1 VTKSGGLFADVCQ
14 LDDLIQRLYHRVEAG
29 GYSCSSCAYQS
40 INQTVMREHVES
52 RHVLTPGF
60 PCPHCH
66 HVCPTR
72 KALKM
77 HIFRAKHNNQPLV

>member
-1 VTKSGGLFADVCQ
+1 LCAELAH
-14 LDDLIQRLYHRVEAG
+14 LDSMIQQMYHREARG
-29 GYSCSSCAYQS
+29 VFGCSACAYKS
-40 INQTVMREHVES
+40 TNQTVMREHIES

-60 PCPHCH
+60 ACPHCA

-77 HIFRAKHNNQPLV
+77 HIFRAKHLLQ

>member
-1 VTKSGGLFADVCQ
+1 VLKWRPVYVADVAQ
-14 LDDLIQRLYHRVEAG
+14 LDYLIQNMYWRVAEG
-29 GYSCSSCAYQS
+29 GGFSCSACEYQTP
-40 INQTVMREHVES
+40 NQTVMREHIES

-60 PCPHCH
+60 ACPHCH

-77 HIFRAKHNNQPLV
+77 HIFRAKHS